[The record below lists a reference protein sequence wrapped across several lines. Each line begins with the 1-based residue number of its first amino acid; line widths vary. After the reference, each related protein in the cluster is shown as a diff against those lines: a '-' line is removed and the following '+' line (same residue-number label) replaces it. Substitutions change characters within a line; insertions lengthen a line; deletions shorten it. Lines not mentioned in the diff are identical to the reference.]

1 MTALPSVVPAVRPEA
16 RSRPFQGFGNLFRK
30 EAGDWLQGRRALV
43 VAAVSVAMGVLT
55 VLVPLIL
62 QATAGPSAMS
72 ELSLDPTVN
81 VLLGWNG
88 SVVPVVVILATM
100 GLLALERDQGTLA
113 WALTKPVS
121 RTALL
126 AAKWSAAFL
135 ALATMTVLLP
145 LVVEVAIATVAY
157 GAMPDLAV
165 IAPFGLLYLTVP
177 ALYVTLTV
185 AIGTV
190 VRTTPGVAGVAFVAA
205 FGPTMLGMLAR
216 DLAPFLPTSM
226 DRWALG
232 IVGDAP
238 LTLTQPL
245 SWLISVVALAA
256 FSVFAFDRQEI

>member
-1 MTALPSVVPAVRPEA
+1 MTALASATPAARTDTRARPL
-16 RSRPFQGFGNLFRK
+16 QGFGNLFRK

-43 VAAVSVAMGVLT
+43 VAAVSVGMSVLT
-55 VLVPLIL
+55 VLVPLIVR
-62 QATAGPSAMS
+62 ATAGPTAAPD
-72 ELSLDPTVN
+72 LSLDPTTN

-88 SVVPVVVILATM
+88 SFVPVVIILATM

-113 WALTKPVS
+113 WTLTKPVS

-135 ALATMTVLLP
+135 ALATLSVLLP
-145 LVVEVAIATVAY
+145 LAVQVTVATVAY

-165 IAPFGLLYLTVP
+165 VARFGLLYLTVP
-177 ALYVTLTV
+177 VLYVTLTV

-190 VRTTPGVAGVAFVAA
+190 VRTTPGVAGVAFAAA
-205 FGPTMLGMLAR
+205 FGPTMIGMLAR

-226 DRWALG
+226 DKWALA
-232 IVGDAP
+232 VAGDAP

-256 FSVFAFDRQEI
+256 FSVLAFDRQEI